1 MPDIWSILLVVAG
14 IFAIAAG
21 VVLAT
26 GNKPW
31 SSDSVEPTS
40 PPADP
45 GAEGMRVT
53 GPGDIAPGDTG
64 ERPPQSTRPHRRE

>member
-1 MPDIWSILLVVAG
+1 MGDIWSILLVVLGLFALIAG
-14 IFAIAAG
+14 IR
-21 VVLAT
+21 LAT

-31 SSDSVEPTS
+31 SDHSDQPTS

-53 GPGDIAPGDTG
+53 GPGEIAPGEPEEDAD
-64 ERPPQSTRPHRRE
+64 RRV

>member
-1 MPDIWSILLVVAG
+1 MPEIWSILLVVAG
-14 IFAIAAG
+14 LLAIGAG
-21 VVLAT
+21 VMLAT

-45 GAEGMRVT
+45 GAEGMRVA
-53 GPGDIAPGDTG
+53 GPGDITPGDPEQNAG
-64 ERPPQSTRPHRRE
+64 ESNRS

>member
-1 MPDIWSILLVVAG
+1 MPEIWSILLVVAG
-14 IFAIAAG
+14 LLAIGAG
-21 VVLAT
+21 VMLAT

-45 GAEGMRVT
+45 GAEGMRVA
-53 GPGDIAPGDTG
+53 GPGDITPGDPEQSAG
-64 ERPPQSTRPHRRE
+64 ESNRS